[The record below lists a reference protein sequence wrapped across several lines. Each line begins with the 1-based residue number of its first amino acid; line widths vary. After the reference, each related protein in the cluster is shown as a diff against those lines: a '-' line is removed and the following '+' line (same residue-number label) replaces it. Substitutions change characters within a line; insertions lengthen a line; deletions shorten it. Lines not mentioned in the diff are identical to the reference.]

1 MGPSISLHI
10 ECRQN
15 VTIWR
20 QATGIGSK
28 KTCSRVP
35 KDCCCGP
42 GWQEDAPALARAIG
56 EEAVVRNLATAPWPY
71 GEAEAQKFL
80 GVPVDPDQPRFLI
93 FARTGGAPRLVGGCG
108 ISPSPEGAPEMGYW
122 IARPYW
128 GLGFA
133 TEAGRQLIHIARAM
147 NLPKLSA
154 GHFLDN
160 PASGAVLR
168 KLGFKSTGRVAQR
181 YSLARGG
188 EAPVALFE
196 EGDADADGAV
206 TPMRSRIGWTRIS
219 VRNCA

>member
-1 MGPSISLHI
+1 MFARTERLLL
-10 ECRQN
+10 R
-15 VTIWR
+15 
-20 QATGIGSK
+20 
-28 KTCSRVP
+28 
-35 KDCCCGP
+35 P

-71 GEAEAQKFL
+71 GEAEAQAFL
-80 GVPVDPDQPRFLI
+80 AKPIDPAQPRFLI

-108 ISPSPEGAPEMGYW
+108 ISPDPDGRPEMGYW

-133 TEAGRQLIHIARAM
+133 TEAGRQLMGIARAM
-147 NLPKLSA
+147 HLPRLTA

-168 KLGFKSTGRVAQR
+168 KLGFRPTGKVAQR

-188 EAPVALFE
+188 DGAVALFE
-196 EGDADADGAV
+196 EGEADADTSV
-206 TPMRSRIGWTRIS
+206 TPMRSRIGVDEDFREEL
-219 VRNCA
+219 RLMAA

>member
-1 MGPSISLHI
+1 MFARTERLLL
-10 ECRQN
+10 R
-15 VTIWR
+15 
-20 QATGIGSK
+20 
-28 KTCSRVP
+28 
-35 KDCCCGP
+35 P

-71 GEAEAQKFL
+71 GEEEAQKFL
-80 GVPVDPDQPRFLI
+80 GLPVNPDQPRFLI

-108 ISPSPEGAPEMGYW
+108 ISPSPEDGLEMGYW

-133 TEAGRQLIHIARAM
+133 TEAGRQLLHIARAM

-168 KLGFKSTGRVAQR
+168 KLGFRPTGKIAQR

-188 EAPVALFE
+188 EAAVALFE
-196 EGDADADGAV
+196 EGDATSDGTV
-206 TPMRSRIGWTRIS
+206 TPMRSRIGVDEDFREELRLI
-219 VRNCA
+219 AA